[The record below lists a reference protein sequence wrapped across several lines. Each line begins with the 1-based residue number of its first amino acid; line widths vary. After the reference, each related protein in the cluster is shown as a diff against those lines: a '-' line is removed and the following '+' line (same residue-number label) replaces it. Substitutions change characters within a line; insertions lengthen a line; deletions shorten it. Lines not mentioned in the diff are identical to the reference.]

1 MTHHKL
7 NLSLKFTWLSFLTI
21 LFSLLCTNSLFLT
34 DSVELTTN
42 NLSII
47 ALGVV
52 IFGIFFSKYS
62 IMLKDKNIL
71 HFGVLFLFGLFISIT
86 TLNIANYGDE
96 DFSRNKSIEYLY
108 NVELFFAILSF
119 LFFILYNIFK
129 KNYNLFKKYAYTV
142 PALAY
147 ISSCSLIFFNF
158 NFSLLPS
165 IFMSI
170 LLGVIFS
177 MFYYNIKDQTTDKTN
192 KNSLRTIFWTSLI
205 SILMFFPPL

>member
-34 DSVELTTN
+34 DSVELITN
-42 NLSII
+42 NLSIVTLI
-47 ALGVV
+47 LV

-96 DFSRNKSIEYLY
+96 DFSSNKSIEYLY

-119 LFFILYNIFK
+119 LFFILYNVFK
-129 KNYNLFKKYAYTV
+129 KNAN
-142 PALAY
+142 
-147 ISSCSLIFFNF
+147 FF
-158 NFSLLPS
+158 
-165 IFMSI
+165 
-170 LLGVIFS
+170 
-177 MFYYNIKDQTTDKTN
+177 
-192 KNSLRTIFWTSLI
+192 
-205 SILMFFPPL
+205 

>member
-34 DSVELTTN
+34 DSVELITN
-42 NLSII
+42 NLSIVTLI
-47 ALGVV
+47 LV

-96 DFSRNKSIEYLY
+96 DFSSNKSIEYLY

-119 LFFILYNIFK
+119 LFFILYNVFK
-129 KNYNLFKKYAYTV
+129 KNANLFKKYAYT
-142 PALAY
+142 LD
-147 ISSCSLIFFNF
+147 LNRNKRNF
-158 NFSLLPS
+158 RLL
-165 IFMSI
+165 
-170 LLGVIFS
+170 L
-177 MFYYNIKDQTTDKTN
+177 
-192 KNSLRTIFWTSLI
+192 
-205 SILMFFPPL
+205 

>member
-34 DSVELTTN
+34 DSVELITN
-42 NLSII
+42 NLSIVTLI
-47 ALGVV
+47 LV

-96 DFSRNKSIEYLY
+96 DFSSNKSIEYLY

-119 LFFILYNIFK
+119 LFFILYNVFK
-129 KNYNLFKKYAYTV
+129 KNANLFKKYAYTV
-142 PALAY
+142 PTLAY

-170 LLGVIFS
+170 LLGIIFS
-177 MFYYNIKDQTTDKTN
+177 TFYYNIKDQTTDKTN